1 MNTESLYDLLSV
13 LQTDRVSILS
23 SSGPIVVG
31 ALRSAAKKVFAYYNF
46 SKSARIALCGL
57 SPVDLITALIAFD
70 GVVDAMLLLPA
81 SLDEALTKSL
91 IEQAGCTCRI
101 DNLYGEP
108 FIVGVNEVQGNFKQ
122 HSTTWILATSGTTGI
137 PKLIEH
143 SHETLYR
150 MIKRNMERGLNFVWG
165 MVYDPCRFAGLQV
178 LFQALLSGSRLC
190 IPSSGN
196 VNEQIDFFIKNQVNA
211 LSATPSYW
219 RKLLMCDR
227 ICELPLRQIT
237 LGGEIA
243 DQFILN
249 ALKYYFPSTRII
261 HIYASTEAGSVF
273 SVHDGYA
280 GFPANWLD
288 NSLAPAMLRISD
300 YGHLLIKFEAHSG
313 SKDNLYGLDTDGYL
327 DTQDLVRVEG
337 ERVYFLGRVSG
348 AINVGGNKVNPE
360 EVENHIR
367 NVCGVLDVR
376 VFGRNSSMLGQIVVA
391 EVMAA
396 SGFDVQELRLAIKQ
410 YCRSRMETWQNPAFI
425 SFVEEMTETVTG
437 KRERLS

>member
-1 MNTESLYDLLSV
+1 M
-13 LQTDRVSILS
+13 
-23 SSGPIVVG
+23 
-31 ALRSAAKKVFAYYNF
+31 
-46 SKSARIALCGL
+46 
-57 SPVDLITALIAFD
+57 
-70 GVVDAMLLLPA
+70 
-81 SLDEALTKSL
+81 
-91 IEQAGCTCRI
+91 
-101 DNLYGEP
+101 
-108 FIVGVNEVQGNFKQ
+108 
-122 HSTTWILATSGTTGI
+122 
-137 PKLIEH
+137 
-143 SHETLYR
+143 
-150 MIKRNMERGLNFVWG
+150 
-165 MVYDPCRFAGLQV
+165 
-178 LFQALLSGSRLC
+178 SGSRLC

-196 VNEQIDFFIKNQVNA
+196 VNDQIDFFIKNQVNA

-249 ALKYYFPSTRII
+249 ALKYYFPSARII
-261 HIYASTEAGSVF
+261 HIYASTEVGSVF

-348 AINVGGNKVNPE
+348 TINVGGNKVNPE